1 MGRMLTPLISHLGD
15 WLFSFWSLKLI
26 DYFAGY
32 LLDRL
37 VILSVQNLPGL
48 LGPKPLGC
56 LVDSVAPVLCCQLIK
71 KGFIC
76 LVTWLSLSLLD
87 SSLILCSLVDCW
99 ID

>member
-1 MGRMLTPLISHLGD
+1 MLTPLISHLGD

-56 LVDSVAPVLCCQLIK
+56 LVDSVAPVLCCSIAQLIN
-71 KGFIC
+71 GFIC
-76 LVTWLSLSLLD
+76 LVAWLSLSLLD
-87 SSLILCSLVDCW
+87 SSLILGSLVD
-99 ID
+99 